1 MKLSDIQQELIRL
14 FDEQDAS
21 AGTIV
26 VWHDPDGAFADS
38 LGALNLPGVDV
49 MREEE
54 RELFS
59 LKCALNT
66 DLAGRLILL
75 YRPRPRRLEGDW
87 LADIE
92 ARSASFAADYTS
104 MQLRELNAADT
115 REMRVRC
122 SPPTR
127 RNSPRRPCCA
137 SSRA

>member
-38 LGALNLPGVDV
+38 LGALDLSGVDV

-59 LKCALNT
+59 LKCALNG
-66 DLAGRLILL
+66 DLAGRRILL

-92 ARSASFAADYTS
+92 ARSTSFAADYTS

-115 REMRVRC
+115 HEMRETLA
-122 SPPTR
+122 PTR
-127 RNSPRRPCCA
+127 RRSPRRPCCE

>member
-14 FDEQDAS
+14 FDEQDTS

-38 LGALNLPGVDV
+38 LGALDLPGVDV

-59 LKCALNT
+59 LKRALNGN
-66 DLAGRLILL
+66 LADRRILL

-87 LADIE
+87 LADVE
-92 ARSASFAADYTS
+92 ARSTSFAADYLS
-104 MQLRELNAADT
+104 LIHI
-115 REMRVRC
+115 
-122 SPPTR
+122 
-127 RNSPRRPCCA
+127 
-137 SSRA
+137 